1 MTRIKWLVSGQD
13 HQSFAPFGIAST
25 ATLARLRDEPDHEEP
40 SCSSRH
46 LPGSALRASA
56 ASLPCRD
63 PAP

>member
-1 MTRIKWLVSGQD
+1 MTRIKWFVSGQD

-25 ATLARLRDEPDHEEP
+25 AMLARLRDEPDHE
-40 SCSSRH
+40 CSSRR
-46 LPGSALRASA
+46 LLRSALRTSA